1 MRPARALLAYLAF
14 VFIGAALISPWI
26 FEGLRAAD
34 IQNVPF
40 RRVVSRC
47 LILLALIGMWPL
59 LKSLGARSLR
69 EVGLARTEHW
79 VTDVSAG
86 LLIGW
91 GLVALAA
98 GICLAVGAAELDSKI
113 SLTSRVPGAV
123 LSAAAVAIIEEVLFR
138 GAILTALCRVWG
150 PAAGLWASSA
160 LYAIVHFFSRAP
172 DPDAVKWDSGFF
184 ILGGMLQGFL
194 DFEQV
199 IPGFLSL
206 TLLGVILGFAYQKT
220 GALFMSMGIH
230 GGIVFGAKLFSAA
243 ANSAPRANVWLWG
256 TEKLIDGWFA
266 FMLMVGVTIAFIRW
280 RPQRS

>member
-14 VFIGAALISPWI
+14 VFIGAALIAPWI
-26 FEGLRAAD
+26 FEGLRAAGFEN
-34 IQNVPF
+34 IPF

-47 LILLALIGMWPL
+47 LIILALLGMWPL
-59 LKSLGARSLR
+59 LRALGANLLGQIGLR
-69 EVGLARTEHW
+69 KTEHW
-79 VTDVSAG
+79 VVDVPAG

-98 GICLAVGAAELDSKI
+98 GICLAVGAAELDSKA
-113 SLTSRVPGAV
+113 SLTSRLPGAL
-123 LSAAAVAIIEEVLFR
+123 LSAVAVSVLEEILFR

-150 PAAGLWASSA
+150 PIGGLCASSA
-160 LYAIVHFFSRAP
+160 FYAIVHFFSRAP
-172 DPDAVKWDSGFF
+172 DPAEVKWDSGFF

-206 TLLGVILGFAYQKT
+206 TLLGVILGLAYQKT

-266 FMLMVGVTIAFIRW
+266 FMLMLGVTIAFIQW
-280 RPQRS
+280 RPKRS